1 MRMRAQAF
9 QAEQEGPD
17 RSMDHRE
24 TLRRVAMN
32 DEDFIERSLSMKLT
46 DIDAS
51 GLDPKTHAMVR
62 LGSLIA
68 LDAAPV
74 SYQANT
80 SIALTCGATVDEIV
94 GALIAVAP
102 IVGVA
107 KVVSAA
113 QHIALAVGYDIDA
126 DFEAVDPSG
135 H

>member
-1 MRMRAQAF
+1 
-9 QAEQEGPD
+9 
-17 RSMDHRE
+17 
-24 TLRRVAMN
+24 MN
-32 DEDFIERSLSMKLT
+32 DEDFIERSRSMQLT

-51 GLDPKTHAMVR
+51 GLDPKTHALVR

-68 LDAAPV
+68 LDAAPA

-80 SIALTCGATVDEIV
+80 SMALSCGASVEEIV

-107 KVVSAA
+107 NVVSAS

-126 DFEAVDPSG
+126 DFEAVDPLG
-135 H
+135 D